1 MYILKKLLKLL
12 KNKHFEVITS
22 FFFFLSLK
30 IIVGTILLVFFY
42 VPDDYLQGDLV
53 RIMYVHVPL
62 AWLSMSM
69 YSGLGVVS
77 LLYIIKKSP
86 IFDIIGKSTA
96 PILLLVTFLALAT
109 GSIWGKPAWGT
120 WWVWD
125 ARLTS
130 MLILFFITLSYIMIR
145 DIFIQKELGAIVCS
159 ITAVVGAINLPI
171 IKFSVDIWNT
181 LHQKSSFLKL
191 KGPSIHPSM
200 LYPNILMFL
209 GILTISLVVIIL
221 KVRRELLESKIKRI
235 QKLKNL

>member
-1 MYILKKLLKLL
+1 MHILKKLLKLL
-12 KNKHFEVITS
+12 KNKHFEVIIS

-62 AWLSMSM
+62 AWLSMFI

-145 DIFIQKELGAIVCS
+145 DIFVQKELGAIVCS

-209 GILTISLVVIIL
+209 GILTISLVVIAL
-221 KVRRELLESKIKRI
+221 RVRRELLESKIKRI